1 MEPVTDPA
9 LWGVVSIAM
18 SAVVLGVWVLCAVMP
33 AVDSAAVPLVPVDA
47 EEGYTYTCYCCPD
60 PVRVTVRAPQAHL
73 VGRVPGGRRP
83 VRTEG

>member
-18 SAVVLGVWVLCAVMP
+18 SAIVLAVGVLYAVMP
-33 AVDSAAVPLVPVDA
+33 TADSAVSPVPLDA

-60 PVRVTVRAPQAHL
+60 PVRVTIRVPQAHL
-73 VGRVPGGRRP
+73 VGRAPGGRRE

>member
-18 SAVVLGVWVLCAVMP
+18 SAIVLAVGVLYAVMP
-33 AVDSAAVPLVPVDA
+33 PADSALPPVPLDA

-60 PVRVTVRAPQAHL
+60 PVRVTIRAPQAHL
-73 VGRVPGGRRP
+73 VGRAPGGAA
-83 VRTEG
+83 

>member
-18 SAVVLGVWVLCAVMP
+18 SAIVLAVGVLYAVMP
-33 AVDSAAVPLVPVDA
+33 TADGAVPPVPLDA

-60 PVRVTVRAPQAHL
+60 PVRVTIRAPQAHL
-73 VGRVPGGRRP
+73 VGRAPGVRCE